1 MATSELLEQS
11 LADLESQMDRH
22 RKILQAVVEGRPEMA
37 QADCGWAGCRH
48 RRKLC
53 SVLLE
58 AIAAMDETRKA
69 FKSRQLENLRK
80 EFALLLRDELKSE
93 INGR

>member
-11 LADLESQMDRH
+11 LADLESQMERH
-22 RKILQAVVEGRPEMA
+22 RKILHAVVEGRPEMA
-37 QADCGWAGCRH
+37 EADCGSAGCRH

-53 SVLLE
+53 SVLLD

-80 EFALLLRDELKSE
+80 EFARLLQEELKSA
-93 INGR
+93 

>member
-11 LADLESQMDRH
+11 LAELESQMERR
-22 RKILQAVVEGRPEMA
+22 RKVLRAVVEGRPETVE
-37 QADCGWAGCRH
+37 ADCGWQGCKH

-69 FKSRQLENLRK
+69 FKSRQLEILRK
-80 EFALLLRDELKSE
+80 EFARLLQEELKSA
-93 INGR
+93 

>member
-11 LADLESQMDRH
+11 LAELEGQMERH
-22 RKILQAVVEGRPEMA
+22 RKILHAVVEGRPEMA
-37 QADCGWAGCRH
+37 EGECGWAGCRH

-53 SVLLE
+53 SVLVD

-69 FKSRQLENLRK
+69 FKSKQLENLRK
-80 EFALLLRDELKSE
+80 EFARLLREELKSA
-93 INGR
+93 